1 MCCPDHQNIS
11 AFADGELEAGH
22 AAEVERHIAK
32 CSSCQQLVEEL
43 RWLADCGRGAL
54 RTIHVRETTNP
65 NIVWW
70 RRLRWKWARP
80 LSLAAAAA
88 VVLFLSIWTWIASSH
103 FGRHQAASAPH
114 QVASVTATPSGRN
127 RQSKESEDTAFEQWA
142 APYRELHIPLVSM
155 EVVES
160 YNPSPIPPIL
170 PDDFE
175 INQ

>member
-1 MCCPDHQNIS
+1 MCCPDHQTIS
-11 AFADGELEAGH
+11 AFADGELEAGQ

-32 CSSCQQLVEEL
+32 CSSCRQLVEEL
-43 RWLADCGRGAL
+43 QWLADCGRGAL
-54 RTIHVRETTNP
+54 SAIHVGETATP

-70 RRLRWKWARP
+70 KPLRRKWARP

-88 VVLFLSIWTWIASSH
+88 VLLALSIWPWIASSH

-114 QVASVTATPSGRN
+114 QIASVTATPPGRN
-127 RQSKESEDTAFEQWA
+127 GQSKESEDTAFEQWA

-160 YNPSPIPPIL
+160 YNPGPILPIL
-170 PDDFE
+170 PDDIE
-175 INQ
+175 IIR